1 MNFSWKE
8 FVCMLLML
16 FVAFFSIGVLLGAVI
31 EKTISVNET
40 YGNDYV
46 VIEKTIREDGTF
58 SYQTKRNNKQYRL
71 HTTDDLNI
79 GDVISMRK
87 K

>member
-1 MNFSWKE
+1 MHISWKE
-8 FVCMLLML
+8 FVMMSLMM
-16 FVAFFSIGVLLGAVI
+16 FVVGVLIGDVI
-31 EKTISVNET
+31 VRTISVNEM

-46 VIEKTIREDGTF
+46 IIEKTIREDGTF
-58 SYQTKRNNKQYRL
+58 SYQTKWNNKQYKL
-71 HTTDDLNI
+71 HTIDDLNI

>member
-1 MNFSWKE
+1 MYISWKE
-8 FVCMLLML
+8 FVVMILMM
-16 FVAFFSIGVLLGAVI
+16 FVVGVLIGDVI
-31 EKTISVNET
+31 VRTISVNEM

-46 VIEKTIREDGTF
+46 IIEKTIREDGTF
-58 SYQTKRNNKQYRL
+58 SYQTKWNNKQYRI
-71 HTTDDLNI
+71 HTTDDLNL

>member
-1 MNFSWKE
+1 MNISWKE
-8 FVCMLLML
+8 FVVLSFMV
-16 FVAFFSIGVLLGAVI
+16 FVVGVMIGDLI
-31 EKTISVNET
+31 RKNISVNET

-46 VIEKTIREDGTF
+46 IIEKTIREDGTF
-58 SYQTKRNNKQYRL
+58 SYRTKWNNKQYRL

-87 K
+87 N

>member
-1 MNFSWKE
+1 MHISWKE
-8 FVCMLLML
+8 FVWTTLMM
-16 FVAFFSIGVLLGAVI
+16 FVVFFSIGVLIGDVI
-31 EKTISVNET
+31 GKTISVNEM

-46 VIEKTIREDGTF
+46 IIEKTIREDGTF
-58 SYQTKRNNKQYRL
+58 SYRTRWNNKQYRL